1 MTDFIQLV
9 EVFVKFT
16 QVFVKFTQSLTIL
29 LDHQPCSFYAA
40 ADLN

>member
-9 EVFVKFT
+9 EVFVKFP
-16 QVFVKFTQSLTIL
+16 QSLTIL
-29 LDHQPCSFYAA
+29 LDHHPCSVYAA